1 MARKWR
7 IQYPG
12 AIYHVMNRGDRR
24 EAIFADDDDRQRLL
38 QTLTQACEKTD
49 WQRHG
54 YCLMRNH
61 FHLVLETPQANL
73 VAGMPRAVCHDARK
87 GRYTGSH
94 WSKPVAPPLHST
106 RAALRG
112 RHLGI
117 RFPA

>member
-1 MARKWR
+1 M
-7 IQYPG
+7 
-12 AIYHVMNRGDRR
+12 YHVMNRGDRR
-24 EAIFADDDDRQRLL
+24 EDIFQDDEDRERALS
-38 QTLTQACEKTD
+38 TLGEACRKTG
-49 WQRHG
+49 WQVHG

-61 FHLVLETPQANL
+61 FHLVIETPQANL

-112 RHLGI
+112 LHLGI